1 MKQNISIQLKPIS
14 ITTIILLS
22 LGLLMVA
29 ITFYVL
35 YRYSAE
41 SSFFSISILTLFA
54 GVLAESFR
62 VGRNWLNVVG
72 YFFLSYFASFLS
84 FIPGKRERDYN
95 LQSHIELW
103 PYYFLFIYVLIFSIA
118 NRKKLTANITEGI
131 TLLLSISLIYWTIDA
146 GFTNFYNLFIVL
158 LWIFVAVFT
167 FRSFRNAFSHR
178 ELTPNK
184 RIGLSVWS
192 SVIILCFS
200 VDNIIRVFS
209 NDAIELIS
217 SFDQI
222 LYVGLDYFLLGI
234 SALYIANNFLLLIN
248 FFPNKSEKYSETL
261 KTARKNHLARF
272 SNQQVAPIYSL
283 LCVAYSVS
291 LFVVNFYWHLLPRLT
306 MIWLVI
312 FSFPILLHLLMT
324 LQIFKNV
331 NK

>member
-1 MKQNISIQLKPIS
+1 MKHNSAIQLNPIS
-14 ITTIILLS
+14 TSKIILVS
-22 LGLLMVA
+22 LGFLMVA
-29 ITFYVL
+29 ITFYIL

-72 YFFLSYFASFLS
+72 FFFLSYFASFLS
-84 FIPGKRERDYN
+84 FIPGKRETDYD

-103 PYYFLFIYVLIFSIA
+103 PYYFLFFYVLIFSIA

-131 TLLLSISLIYWTIDA
+131 TLLLSISLIYWIIDA

-158 LWIFVAVFT
+158 LWIFVGIFS
-167 FRSFRNAFSHR
+167 FRSFRNAFTSI
-178 ELTPNK
+178 ELTSSK
-184 RIGLSVWS
+184 RIGLSIWS

-209 NDAIELIS
+209 NDALELIS
-217 SFDQI
+217 NVNQI
-222 LYVGLDYFLLGI
+222 LYVGLEYFLLGI
-234 SALYIANNFLLLIN
+234 SALYIVNNFLLLIN

-261 KTARKNHLARF
+261 KTARKNHLSRF

-283 LCVAYSVS
+283 TCVAYAVS
-291 LFVVNFYWHLLPRLT
+291 LFAINFHYQLVPRLT

-312 FSFPILLHLLMT
+312 FTFPILLHFLMK

-331 NK
+331 V